1 MIAQLIEEQCANN
14 FAGNAEDRENVY
26 QELMNDNIA
35 PFIGI
40 IKNFFNSESM
50 RDLQTLN
57 ERVLKTALLALI
69 PFSGRVSELCL
80 MADSR
85 KPYGQGHYKFPD
97 LFVAKRS
104 LLDIWTLSIVVEL
117 KLFSLLGLLSGDTG
131 SWHSNFTASQL
142 SNFNKS
148 LGLEE
153 EEALLKRKYI
163 PYSRAEMTTIGDVL
177 KCAITQLKEYMLI
190 IAMGP
195 WKLSND
201 AKFSGVNDTHVGII
215 TNRNEKFLDGYVILA
230 VGTCRFIVCKLD
242 RISMNVCYY
251 VLQS

>member
-1 MIAQLIEEQCANN
+1 
-14 FAGNAEDRENVY
+14 
-26 QELMNDNIA
+26 
-35 PFIGI
+35 
-40 IKNFFNSESM
+40 
-50 RDLQTLN
+50 
-57 ERVLKTALLALI
+57 
-69 PFSGRVSELCL
+69 
-80 MADSR
+80 
-85 KPYGQGHYKFPD
+85 
-97 LFVAKRS
+97 
-104 LLDIWTLSIVVEL
+104 
-117 KLFSLLGLLSGDTG
+117 
-131 SWHSNFTASQL
+131 
-142 SNFNKS
+142 
-148 LGLEE
+148 
-153 EEALLKRKYI
+153 LLKRKYI

-177 KCAITQLKEYMLI
+177 KYAIAQLKEYMSI